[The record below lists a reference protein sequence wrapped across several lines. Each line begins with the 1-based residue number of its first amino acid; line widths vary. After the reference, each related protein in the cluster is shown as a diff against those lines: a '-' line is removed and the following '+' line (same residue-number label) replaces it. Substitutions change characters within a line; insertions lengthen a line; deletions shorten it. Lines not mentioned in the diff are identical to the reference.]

1 MYWMD
6 AAGLY
11 TAEPSTQ
18 KLQKA
23 PEINALTLRTTF
35 VISRSCVRVTLLAPR
50 RVPDDAERR
59 LSGTFLRPKVQT
71 KRRVKPLDPNRD
83 PNADRSEKHGTALDM
98 RQMSCTV
105 CFGDVYPI
113 LCCPS
118 TCEVMKPPILFAASF
133 CIALVAWQYVFS
145 VKPAE

>member
-23 PEINALTLRTTF
+23 PEINALTLRPTF

-50 RVPDDAERR
+50 RVPNEAERR
-59 LSGTFLRPKVQT
+59 SFGTFLHPKVQT
-71 KRRVKPLDPNRD
+71 AQREKPLDPSRD
-83 PNADRSEKHGTALDM
+83 PNADRRGKHGIAPDL

-105 CFGDVYPI
+105 CFDDVYPI
-113 LCCPS
+113 PCCPS

-133 CIALVAWQYVFS
+133 CIALVAWQYVFN
-145 VKPAE
+145 VKSAE